1 MLSTPITI
9 DVSEFDSLDA
19 AGEAVKSDGS
29 EDVVT
34 GDQIRID
41 VDAAGTGT
49 AGLDVILTFQ
59 LP

>member
-19 AGEAVKSDGS
+19 TTEAPQTDGK

-41 VDAAGTGT
+41 IDAAGTGVK
-49 AGLDVILTFQ
+49 GLFVELIFRLK
-59 LP
+59 